1 MTTYFGFST
10 YNRLRKF
17 TLTDFEL
24 VRQDLFNH
32 FSIRKGEKLMNPKF
46 GTIIWDLLFE
56 PLTDNIRDI
65 ITDDIKTI
73 VEYDPR
79 IAADNVVITEYDR
92 GIQIELELRYVLTN
106 QSSAMA
112 LKFERD
118 SRTLTLG
125 G

>member
-17 TLTDFEL
+17 TLTDFDL

>member
-1 MTTYFGFST
+1 MTTYSGFST

-17 TLTDFEL
+17 TLTDFDL

-56 PLTDNIRDI
+56 PLTDSIRDI

>member
-17 TLTDFEL
+17 TLTDFDL

-65 ITDDIKTI
+65 ITDDIKVI

>member
-1 MTTYFGFST
+1 
-10 YNRLRKF
+10 
-17 TLTDFEL
+17 
-24 VRQDLFNH
+24 
-32 FSIRKGEKLMNPKF
+32 MNPKF

-56 PLTDNIRDI
+56 PLSDNIRDI

-106 QSSAMA
+106 QSSLMA

>member
-1 MTTYFGFST
+1 MTTYSGFST

-56 PLTDNIRDI
+56 PLTDDIRDI
-65 ITDDIKTI
+65 ITNDIKTI

-79 IAADNVVITEYDR
+79 VAADNVVITEYDR

>member
-1 MTTYFGFST
+1 MTTYSGFST

-56 PLTDNIRDI
+56 PLTDDIKDI

-79 IAADNVVITEYDR
+79 VSADNVVITEYDR

>member
-65 ITDDIKTI
+65 ITDDIKVI